1 MDTRQD
7 DRSSKARI
15 GINVIRYIMTKEINV
30 NITEKAVQKAKELVV
45 LDKNSIGLRVEIQKG
60 GCSGMT
66 YNVLHTD
73 KINSQDEIIK
83 KDGVTFIID
92 PSAILFILGSTI
104 DWKEDKFKSGFSFE
118 NPNESARCGCGESFS
133 I

>member
-30 NITEKAVQKAKELVV
+30 NITEKAVQKARELLV

-73 KINSQDEIIK
+73 KINSQDEVIK

-92 PSAILFILGSTI
+92 PSAILFILGSTM

>member
-30 NITEKAVQKAKELVV
+30 NITEKAVQKARELLV

-73 KINSQDEIIK
+73 KINSQDEVIK
-83 KDGVTFIID
+83 KDGVTFMLLI
-92 PSAILFILGSTI
+92 
-104 DWKEDKFKSGFSFE
+104 
-118 NPNESARCGCGESFS
+118 
-133 I
+133 

>member
-1 MDTRQD
+1 
-7 DRSSKARI
+7 
-15 GINVIRYIMTKEINV
+15 MTKEINV